1 MNESERLRG
10 RRHAMTADTP
20 RRVHCPSC
28 DAVVLEALNGH
39 ITIRSAVPL
48 ELISRPGEPGVLLTC
63 GNCRTL
69 VPIEPDLISV
79 G

>member
-1 MNESERLRG
+1 M
-10 RRHAMTADTP
+10 
-20 RRVHCPSC
+20 
-28 DAVVLEALNGH
+28 LEALNGH

-69 VPIEPDLISV
+69 VSIEPDLISV